1 MVEQGLDVKKT
12 YLRWGGGGGGGE
24 RNIWV
29 KFNEIHSKGSGDMKG
44 KFHDLEV

>member
-12 YLRWGGGGGGGE
+12 YLQWGGGGGE

-29 KFNEIHSKGSGDMKG
+29 KFNENHSERSGDMKG